1 MLSNT
6 IQRLLTRSTPCAV
19 SSHSLERCLGVE
31 LQNSRIADPLS
42 IITAVAEQ
50 AIQSIIT
57 LPKFCVDF
65 QNAPTEIVELSL
77 DLQLLKELLACVQ
90 SLPPSKISNV
100 DQERGITI
108 LTYNERLML
117 RLGCHTII
125 TPLQYSMQ
133 KCQMHLAGLKPSQD
147 HVYRSAEKANDS
159 ASNDSSIISD
169 Y

>member
-1 MLSNT
+1 MLNF
-6 IQRLLTRSTPCAV
+6 
-19 SSHSLERCLGVE
+19 
-31 LQNSRIADPLS
+31 RIADPLS
-42 IITAVAEQ
+42 IITAVAGLMDLVEQ

-133 KCQMHLAGLKPSQD
+133 NCQMHLAGLKPSQD
-147 HVYRSAEKANDS
+147 HVCRSAEKANDS
-159 ASNDSSIISD
+159 ASNDSLITSD

>member
-1 MLSNT
+1 MASCTVAASYHLRMLSNT
-6 IQRLLTRSTPCAV
+6 IQRLLKMSTPCAV
-19 SSHSLERCLGVE
+19 SSHSLERCLAVE

-90 SLPPSKISNV
+90 SLPPPEISNV

-108 LTYNERLML
+108 LTYNQRLVL
-117 RLGCHTII
+117 RLGYHTII
-125 TPLQYSMQ
+125 
-133 KCQMHLAGLKPSQD
+133 
-147 HVYRSAEKANDS
+147 
-159 ASNDSSIISD
+159 SSIAVQYAKVSNESCGFITVPRPRLPFR
-169 Y
+169 